1 MIEEKKTQI
10 DNLLAEI
17 DKLQDELVKNK
28 KMLA

>member
-17 DKLQDELVKNK
+17 DRLQDELVKNK